1 MYYTEE
7 QIDQY
12 SKPLSDSEKQSCE
25 STIRVFETI
34 LQKYGF
40 SVTRKN
46 FDIIDSED
54 LNHRFHVKKDN
65 LEFTIFLQGSY
76 GNGTCV
82 RQDSDVD
89 IAMICESTFRVKY
102 PCDKSDSDY
111 KFRSSDFDIIA
122 FKDEFCQFIRNVNSS
137 YKVENHDKCI
147 FFEGNG
153 SSRKDMDIVPS
164 LRYRDYSNDY
174 YSNPNNYHSGVLIK
188 TNKGEEIINYPEQ
201 SRINSIKKNKATSY
215 YYKKIVRILKNIKN
229 DMIDN
234 GVMGADKVS
243 SYGLECMIYNVPN
256 DLFNS
261 YYGYYSL
268 KEITY
273 SVVKYLCEKTYFYPF
288 FKETNGILNIFDN
301 LNNDKQAY
309 ELIFLKIKTYLEG

>member
-7 QIDQY
+7 QIEQY
-12 SKPLSDSEKQSCE
+12 SKPLSDSEKRSCE
-25 STIRVFETI
+25 STINVFETI

-46 FDIIDSED
+46 FDEMDSED

-65 LEFTIFLQGSY
+65 IEFTIFLQGSY

-89 IAMICESTFRVKY
+89 IAMICESTFWTKY
-102 PCDKSDSDY
+102 PTGKSRANY
-111 KFRSSDFDIIA
+111 GFTSSDFNIVE
-122 FKDEFCQFIRNVNSS
+122 FKDEFCKFIKSLNSS

-174 YSNPNNYHSGVLIK
+174 YCNP
-188 TNKGEEIINYPEQ
+188 
-201 SRINSIKKNKATSY
+201 KNF
-215 YYKKIVRILKNIKN
+215 I
-229 DMIDN
+229 
-234 GVMGADKVS
+234 
-243 SYGLECMIYNVPN
+243 
-256 DLFNS
+256 
-261 YYGYYSL
+261 
-268 KEITY
+268 
-273 SVVKYLCEKTYFYPF
+273 
-288 FKETNGILNIFDN
+288 
-301 LNNDKQAY
+301 
-309 ELIFLKIKTYLEG
+309 

>member
-1 MYYTEE
+1 MYYSE
-7 QIDQY
+7 QLIEQY

-25 STIRVFETI
+25 STIRVFETM

-46 FDIIDSED
+46 FDEIDSDD

-65 LEFTIFLQGSY
+65 IEFTIFLQGSY

-89 IAMICESTFRVKY
+89 IAMICETTFWTKY
-102 PCDKSDSDY
+102 PTGKSRSNY
-111 KFRSSDFDIIA
+111 GFTSSDFNIVE
-122 FKDEFCQFIRNVNSS
+122 FKDEFCKFIKNLNSA

-174 YSNPNNYHSGVLIK
+174 YCNPKNFIGGVLIR
-188 TNKGEEIINYPEQ
+188 TNKGKLIINYPEQ
-201 SRINSIKKNKATSY
+201 SRLNSIQKNKATAY

-229 DMIDN
+229 DMIEN
-234 GVMGADKVS
+234 GVVGADKVS

-256 DLFNS
+256 EVFNS
-261 YYGYYSL
+261 HYGYYSL
-268 KEITY
+268 KKITY
-273 SVVKYLCEKTYFYPF
+273 NVVEYLCNNTYSYPY
-288 FKETNGILNIFDN
+288 FKETNEILKIFDN
-301 LNNDKQAY
+301 SNNKQSY
-309 ELIFLKIKTYLEG
+309 ELLLLKIKTYLEI

>member
-1 MYYTEE
+1 MYYSE
-7 QIDQY
+7 QLIEQY

-25 STIRVFETI
+25 STIRVFEAI

-46 FDIIDSED
+46 FDEIDSED

-65 LEFTIFLQGSY
+65 IEFTIFLQGSY

-89 IAMICESTFRVKY
+89 IAMICESTFWTKY
-102 PCDKSDSDY
+102 PTGKSRLNY
-111 KFRSSDFDIIA
+111 GFTSSDFNIVE
-122 FKDEFCQFIRNVNSS
+122 FKDEFCKFIKSLNSS

-174 YSNPNNYHSGVLIK
+174 HCNPKNFIGGVLIR
-188 TNKGEEIINYPEQ
+188 TNKGELIINYPEQ
-201 SRINSIKKNKATSY
+201 SRLNSIKKNKATAY

-229 DMIDN
+229 DMIEK
-234 GVMGADKVS
+234 GVVGADKVS

-256 DLFNS
+256 NFFNS
-261 YYGYYSL
+261 YNGYYSL
-268 KEITY
+268 KKITY
-273 SVVKYLCEKTYFYPF
+273 NVVEYLCENTYTFSN

-301 LNNDKQAY
+301 NNNNKQAY
-309 ELIFLKIKTYLEG
+309 ELLLLKIKTYLEI

>member
-1 MYYTEE
+1 MYYSE
-7 QIDQY
+7 QLIEQY

-25 STIRVFETI
+25 STIRVFENI

-65 LEFTIFLQGSY
+65 IEFTIFLQGSY

-89 IAMICESTFRVKY
+89 IAMICETTFWTEY
-102 PCDKSDSDY
+102 PTGKSRSNY
-111 KFRSSDFDIIA
+111 GFTSSDFDIVE
-122 FKDEFCQFIRNVNSS
+122 FKDEFCKFIRSLNSA

-164 LRYRDYSNDY
+164 LRYRDYSKDY
-174 YSNPNNYHSGVLIK
+174 YCDPKNYIGGVLIR
-188 TNKGEEIINYPEQ
+188 TNKGEIIINYPEQ
-201 SRINSIKKNKATSY
+201 SRLNSIQKNKATSY

-229 DMIDN
+229 DMIEK
-234 GVMGADKVS
+234 GVVGADKVS

-256 DLFNS
+256 DAFNS

-268 KEITY
+268 KKITY
-273 SVVKYLCEKTYFYPF
+273 NVVEYLCENTYLYPC

-301 LNNDKQAY
+301 SNNNENAY
-309 ELIFLKIKTYLEG
+309 ELVLLKIKNYLVM

>member
-7 QIDQY
+7 QIEQY

-25 STIRVFETI
+25 STINVFETI

-46 FDIIDSED
+46 FDEMDSED
-54 LNHRFHVKKDN
+54 LNHRFQVKKDN
-65 LEFTIFLQGSY
+65 LVFTIFLQGSF

-89 IAMICESTFRVKY
+89 IAMICESAFRVKY
-102 PCDKSDSDY
+102 PYNKSDSDY
-111 KFRSSDFDIIA
+111 KFKSSNFDIIA
-122 FKDEFCQFIRNVNSS
+122 FKDEFCKFIKSLNTA
-137 YKVENHDKCI
+137 YKVESHDKCI

-164 LRYRDYSNDY
+164 LRYRDYSNDS
-174 YSNPNNYHSGVLIK
+174 YSNPNNYIGGVLIK
-188 TNKGEEIINYPEQ
+188 TKKGEEIINYPEQ
-201 SRINSIKKNKATSY
+201 SRLNSIQKNKATAY

-229 DMIDN
+229 DMIEK
-234 GVMGADKVS
+234 GVVGADKVS

-256 DLFNS
+256 NFFNS
-261 YYGYYSL
+261 YNGYYSL
-268 KEITY
+268 KKITY
-273 SVVKYLCEKTYFYPF
+273 NVVEYLCKNTCTFSN

-301 LNNDKQAY
+301 INTNKRAY
-309 ELIFLKIKTYLEG
+309 ELLLLKIKTYLEI